1 MFSAFQCSVQL
12 IIVWSL
18 CPAVLNL
25 FVCIKLLGW
34 APHRHSWAQVE
45 EIFFDVSKLILKKV
59 KKKSSARA

>member
-12 IIVWSL
+12 IIFWSL

-34 APHRHSWAQVE
+34 APHSWAQVE
-45 EIFFDVSKLILKKV
+45 DIFFDVSKLILKKV